1 MITITA
7 TLPTATLPIRRVLA
21 ELTQAYLYT
30 QLPQSEHEGHA
41 HVNGKVFKSMNFKVL
56 YKDCNVTIGFSA
68 IRKSYEKE
76 IAMAVLREGL
86 KLGEIHIAQT
96 EIALNEKYPE
106 SLQSGKIKVKGY
118 VAAAIKDGN
127 SNKKIYL
134 EPKTHKF
141 QEIVHKHTLEKY
153 ETLMRKPYQRDLNI
167 TPLYQAPK
175 PRTFYYKRARIRSWY
190 GVYEIEAN
198 EEMLRLILDTGL
210 GAHAMQG
217 LGFVEVL
224 EEG

>member
-1 MITITA
+1 MITITS

-30 QLPQSEHEGHA
+30 HFPKKEHEGYAHA
-41 HVNGKVFKSMNFKVL
+41 NGKVFKSMNFKAF
-56 YKDCNVTIGFSA
+56 YKDRIVTILFSA
-68 IRKSYEKE
+68 VNKSYEKE

-96 EIALNEKYPE
+96 EIVLNEKYPK

-127 SNKKIYL
+127 SNQKIYL

-153 ETLMRKPYQRDLNI
+153 ETLMRKPYRGDLNI
-167 TPLYQAPK
+167 IPLYQAPK
-175 PRTFYYKRARIRSWY
+175 SRTFYYKKARIRSWC

-198 EEMLRLILDTGL
+198 EDMLKLILDTGL
-210 GAHAMQG
+210 GAHVMQG
-217 LGFVEVL
+217 LGFVEVA
-224 EEG
+224 